1 MLNIKN
7 ISVKNFMSVGNNA
20 QGVRFDDKHLTLV
33 LGNNLDLGGD
43 GSRNGTGKTTIINA
57 LSYALYGE
65 ALTNIRR
72 DNLINKTN
80 GKGMIVSCDFE
91 LSGTEYRIERGR
103 RPNVLKLFVNGT
115 EQDDQEQQGDS
126 RETQKEIEK
135 IIGFSHQMFKHIV
148 ALNTYTEPFL
158 GMKNND
164 QRDMIEQ
171 LLGIQ
176 ELSEKAD
183 TLKERMKDTRDS
195 IKEEEIRIN
204 AVKDS
209 NARMEKNIK
218 ELESRS
224 NAWERNKTVK
234 LDEMADALEQLKE
247 IDIDEEIN
255 KHNTIVIIKDHEA
268 NLNILAS
275 NLSNTDN
282 SLKRSTTKLVELESN
297 LVKAKDGV
305 CPACGQNT
313 AHLDTHEEYTQEL
326 HDKISEEQ
334 EYFNNL
340 TKKKKDLESGVVEL
354 GPLQDKPVT
363 FYKTLEEALTHRNN
377 VDNLIQS
384 ITDKNE
390 EENPYIEQIES
401 MKESGIQEI
410 SWDTI
415 NELTSLKEH
424 QEFLYKL
431 LTSKD
436 SFIRRRI
443 IDQNIAYLNHRL
455 AHYLNAIGL
464 PHDVK
469 FNSDLSVE
477 ITEYGRDLDF
487 DNLSRGERNRLILS
501 LSWAFRDIYESLN
514 HPMNFLCIDELID
527 SGLDGVGVENALG
540 ILKKMSR
547 EQHKNIFLISHREEL
562 SGRVNDVLYVIKEG
576 GFTSYNTDTE
586 YIDA

>member
-1 MLNIKN
+1 
-7 ISVKNFMSVGNNA
+7 MSVGNNA

-91 LSGTEYRIERGR
+91 LNGTEYRIERGR

-183 TLKERMKDTRDS
+183 TLKEKMKDTRDS

-224 NAWERNKTVK
+224 NAWERNKTLK

-247 IDIDEEIN
+247 IDIDEEID
-255 KHNTIVIIKDHEA
+255 KHNTIVIVKDHEA

-282 SLKRSTTKLVELESN
+282 SIKRSTTKLTELNAN
-297 LVKAKDGV
+297 LLKAKDGV

-313 AHLDTHEEYTQEL
+313 AHLETHEEYTEEL
-326 HDKISEEQ
+326 NEKITEEQ
-334 EYFNNL
+334 EYYNGL
-340 TKKKKDLESGVVEL
+340 VVKKEDLESGVLEL
-354 GPLQDKPVT
+354 GPLPDKPAT

-384 ITDKNE
+384 IQDKNNE
-390 EENPYIEQIES
+390 DNPYIEQIET
-401 MKESGIQEI
+401 MNDSGIQEI

-415 NELTSLKEH
+415 NSLTSLKEH

-455 AHYLNAIGL
+455 AHYLNSIGL

-469 FNSDLSVE
+469 FNSDLSTE

-501 LSWAFRDIYESLN
+501 LSWAFRDIFESLN

-527 SGLDGVGVENALG
+527 SGLDATGVENALG

-547 EQHKNIFLISHREEL
+547 EQSKNIMLISHREEL